1 MHAVYFLYA
10 GICLLIIAAIFGL
23 RNRQTLRD
31 MVDQDIKN
39 LNRLRQITE
48 ARLEAEQRAIKDRE
62 NCRLTIE
69 SVISRQ
75 FELQKK
81 AVEDGTVK
89 QANKLISQN
98 QSVLG
103 AAQDEKVRFEIIQT
117 EASAVEK
124 QTRKFDEAT
133 LKKQQKPS
141 KRKTFRAVKNLG
153 TKGIKR

>member
-10 GICLLIIAAIFGL
+10 GICLLIIAAIIGL

-39 LNRLRQITE
+39 LNTLRQITE

-81 AVEDGTVK
+81 AVEDGTLK

-98 QSVLG
+98 QSVLC
-103 AAQDEKVRFEIIQT
+103 AAQDEKVRLEIIQT
-117 EASAVEK
+117 KASVIAE
-124 QTRKFDEAT
+124 QTRKFEEARS
-133 LKKQQKPS
+133 KKHRKS
-141 KRKTFRAVKNLG
+141 KTRK
-153 TKGIKR
+153 KRLLDRS